1 MNTRPQLSF
10 WQIWNMCFGFLGIQM
25 GFALQNANVSRIFQ
39 TLGAEVHEV
48 PILWIAAPF
57 TGLII
62 QPIIGYMSDRTWT
75 RFGRRRPYFFVGA
88 VLSTIA
94 LFFMPHSPYLW
105 IAAGMLW
112 IMDASINVAME
123 PFRAY
128 VGDNLP
134 NSQRALGFVVQ
145 SFFIGVG
152 PVVASALPYIMT
164 NWMGIDNT
172 APEGVI
178 PQSVKISFYIGGA
191 TLFLAVMWTVISTK
205 EYSPEQLE
213 AFDKHEKS
221 LANAEKDYASDTP
234 MARQGFLW
242 FGVCFLATIAVY
254 TLLHD
259 IDKSSHQLYLLT
271 LGGSIYAIFLYIA
284 DHLRKKGLT
293 NNGFYHIIYDLNH
306 MPKTMQQ
313 LAVVQFFS
321 WFALFTM
328 WIHTTP
334 AVTAY
339 HFGATD
345 ASSELYNTGADWV
358 GVLFG
363 GYNLAAALAAFL
375 IPVLANRMGMQFAH
389 FVCLLCGAAG
399 YLSMLVIKDP
409 YMLWISMI
417 GVGIAWASI
426 LSMPYAMLSKSIPSN
441 KMGVFMG
448 IFNFFIVIP
457 QLLAALVLGF
467 IVKIAFDGQAIY
479 MMLVAA
485 GFMVIAGLFSLRVK
499 V

>member
-1 MNTRPQLSF
+1 MNDIRPKLSF

-39 TLGAEVHEV
+39 TLGAEIEDVA
-48 PILWIAAPF
+48 ILWIAAPF
-57 TGLII
+57 TGLIV

-75 RFGRRRPYFFVGA
+75 RFGRRRPYFFAGA
-88 VLSTIA
+88 VLSAIA

-134 NSQRALGFVVQ
+134 NQQRALGFVVQ

-152 PVVASALPYIMT
+152 SVIASALPWIMS
-164 NWMGIDNT
+164 NWLDVANT
-172 APEGVI
+172 APAGVI
-178 PQSVKISFYIGGA
+178 PPSVKYSFYIGGA
-191 TLFLAVMWTVISTK
+191 VLFAAVMWTVYSTK
-205 EYSPEQLE
+205 EYSPEELA
-213 AFDKHEKS
+213 AFDKSEKS
-221 LANAEKDYASDTP
+221 LSPAVTEYASDEP

-242 FGVCFLATIAVY
+242 FAVCALATVGVFS
-254 TLLHD
+254 LL
-259 IDKSSHQLYLLT
+259 SHIPEAQKLYLLT
-271 LGGSIYAIFLYIA
+271 IGGSIYAIFLYIA
-284 DHLRKKGLT
+284 DYMRKNGRI

-328 WIHTTP
+328 WIYTTS
-334 AVTAY
+334 AVTSF
-339 HFGATD
+339 HFGTTD
-345 ASSELYNTGADWV
+345 TTSKLYNEGADWV

-363 GYNLAAALAAFL
+363 GYNLAAALSAFL
-375 IPVLANRMGMQFAH
+375 IPMIANRLGMQMAH
-389 FVCLLCGAAG
+389 CICLFCGALG
-399 YLSMLVIKDP
+399 YISMLLIKDP
-409 YMLWISMI
+409 YMLWISMA
-417 GVGIAWASI
+417 GVGIAWAAI
-426 LSMPYAMLSKSIPSN
+426 LSMPYAMLSRSIPSN

-457 QLLAALVLGF
+457 QLLAAVVLGLV
-467 IVKIAFDGQAIY
+467 IKAAFGGESIY

-485 GFMVIAGLFSLRVK
+485 GFMIVAGLFSLRVK